1 MSLQEAVFIL
11 KDHEVVSGFWLTEFE
26 QHIRH
31 GDALAPFSAT
41 TLQAAY
47 VQIGNHRCAESM
59 VLFEIPL
66 QSGADGQAIAR
77 SNWYMPLRRLA
88 DSAGR
93 GPNMGA
99 GRIKLACKSQ
109 CSISWHAESLWE
121 PVTSDFMAVRK
132 ALRDNRL
139 AQQANTGSDVATAA
153 LQSVPAVSAVERVTE
168 SVSATSL
175 LAQKHSDPEVEAL
188 KHTLRNEVDAYRNQ
202 LQQLQQEI
210 ERQKNLSEKLQR
222 QTEQRLVEQA
232 TAAPVTATPVNSV
245 ADEDREQMRQLHSQ
259 EVAAYQQ
266 QIEALRSELE
276 MTRLDAET
284 SKLPQADSAPVQSS
298 EAEIESLQSEI
309 ESLSARIQVL
319 EESSIDRFVSRVSG
333 LDAVLVAFHPGAGH
347 LTITPDNMK
356 LYADNPV
363 AYAAQKCF
371 VSEETY
377 RNWLDHYDDPRCQQC
392 QAEIPRVEQPRDFE
406 QRLSAFC
413 KMHKQAMLAAE

>member
-66 QSGADGQAIAR
+66 QPGADGEAVAR

-139 AQQANTGSDVATAA
+139 DQKVNTGSDVATTV
-153 LQSVPAVSAVERVTE
+153 LQSVSAVSAVERVTE

-210 ERQKNLSEKLQR
+210 ERQKNISEKLQR
-222 QTEQRLVEQA
+222 QAEQRLVEQA
-232 TAAPVTATPVNSV
+232 TAAPVNRV
-245 ADEDREQMRQLHSQ
+245 AEDDREQMRQLHSQ
-259 EVAAYQQ
+259 EVTAYQQ

-276 MTRLDAET
+276 MARLDAET
-284 SKLPQADSAPVQSS
+284 SKLPQDDDAPGRPSG
-298 EAEIESLQSEI
+298 AEVESLQSEI